1 MGSSYRFQ
9 PYRLPDTSYRRVPD
23 AFRTGSL
30 FTARLISLIT
40 RIPYTDNQ
48 LLVVL
53 SCQIRSDVEGERSE
67 TAFMRTDQDIVY
79 KHIRF
84 PIHRTEIQYDI
95 LVFPG

>member
-9 PYRLPDTSYRRVPD
+9 PYCLPDTGYWCVPN

-67 TAFMRTDQDIVY
+67 TAFMRTDQDVVY
-79 KHIRF
+79 KHVRF
-84 PIHRTEIQYDI
+84 PIHRTEI
-95 LVFPG
+95 